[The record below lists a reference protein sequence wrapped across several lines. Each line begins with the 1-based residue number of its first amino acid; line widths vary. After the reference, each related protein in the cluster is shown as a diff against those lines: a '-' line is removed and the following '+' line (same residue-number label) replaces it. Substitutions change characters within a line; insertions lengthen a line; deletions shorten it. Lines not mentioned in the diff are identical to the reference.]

1 MMQKQVKGTCIV
13 RNHPQYGTIFIN
25 LNKFNKQ
32 YIRVIKEGTTNNY
45 SIPEN
50 YVNNELKL
58 EDIIKILS
66 TIDKSQEES
75 SHFGA
80 YAPNTTKKFT
90 EVKRGKIL
98 GKYNDQNIF
107 LNKSDFGY
115 YLKLSNETTTYNIK
129 HYVAIDKLDLEAAIN
144 IINDMKNREFKY
156 NNSPVILYP
165 DGKFGAYIKYNDSN
179 INIPKNKS
187 VQNLSQ
193 DEINNIIDKY
203 LERKNTPVDSKG
215 YDANNLY
222 VETIKTIIPPA
233 APPIVSPIVLS
244 KTIGS
249 IGDYPP
255 IDPPASKPSYAN
267 VIKNKK

>member
-1 MMQKQVKGTCIV
+1 MTQKVKGTCIV

-32 YIRVIKEGTTNNY
+32 YIRVIKDGATNNY

-50 YVNNELKL
+50 YVNNEIKL

-66 TIDKSQEES
+66 TIDKSQEE
-75 SHFGA
+75 
-80 YAPNTTKKFT
+80 TTKKTT

-115 YLKLSNETTTYNIK
+115 YLKLSNEPTTYNIK
-129 HYVAIDKLDLEAAIN
+129 HYVDINKLDLEAAIN

-165 DGKFGAYIKYNDSN
+165 DGKFGPYIKYNDSN

-187 VQNLSQ
+187 VKSLSQ
-193 DEINNIIDKY
+193 DEVNIIIDKY
-203 LERKNTPVDSKG
+203 LERKNTPVNYKD
-215 YDANNLY
+215 Y
-222 VETIKTIIPPA
+222 VETIKTI
-233 APPIVSPIVLS
+233 APPIVSPTVQPIMSPIV
-244 KTIGS
+244 
-249 IGDYPP
+249 
-255 IDPPASKPSYAN
+255 PPASKPSYAN
-267 VIKNKK
+267 VIKNKIQS

>member
-1 MMQKQVKGTCIV
+1 MMQKVKGTCIV

-25 LNKFNKQ
+25 LNKINKQ
-32 YIRVIKEGTTNNY
+32 YIRVIKDGTTNNY

-66 TIDKSQEES
+66 TIDKSQEE
-75 SHFGA
+75 
-80 YAPNTTKKFT
+80 TTKKTT

-115 YLKLSNETTTYNIK
+115 YLKLSNEPTTYNIK
-129 HYVAIDKLDLEAAIN
+129 HYVDINKLDLEAAIN
-144 IINDMKNREFKY
+144 IINDMKNRIFKY
-156 NNSPVILYP
+156 NNLPVILYP

-187 VQNLSQ
+187 KNLSQ

-203 LERKNTPVDSKG
+203 LERKNSNTPS
-215 YDANNLY
+215 
-222 VETIKTIIPPA
+222 IISRSEPIDPPIDLPIDPPIAPPA
-233 APPIVSPIVLS
+233 APPIV
-244 KTIGS
+244 
-249 IGDYPP
+249 PP
-255 IDPPASKPSYAN
+255 LKPTSYINA
-267 VIKNKK
+267 IKNKK